1 MPIKEFTYEYNGNV
15 YPVVV
20 TRKRMKNITYR
31 FKDGAF
37 HISAPW
43 FATKATFIDGLNKF
57 AAKLVSYEKK
67 KPEGKG
73 NNYIFLLGD
82 RYDIGPMGVL
92 SFANTTIVYSSPD
105 DLDKKLKKWFLKF
118 ITLRVRHYQEMMG
131 LEEYKV
137 RVQQMSSRYGSN
149 SKHTKTLN
157 FALLLMHYSMPIID
171 SVIVHELAHEVV
183 YNHSQ
188 DFYNLIY
195 QYYPQY
201 DICHQK
207 LRKGEFK

>member
-1 MPIKEFTYEYNGNV
+1 M
-15 YPVVV
+15 
-20 TRKRMKNITYR
+20 
-31 FKDGAF
+31 
-37 HISAPW
+37 
-43 FATKATFIDGLNKF
+43 
-57 AAKLVSYEKK
+57 
-67 KPEGKG
+67 
-73 NNYIFLLGD
+73 GD

-92 SFANTTIVYSSPD
+92 SFASTTIVYSSPD
-105 DLDKKLKKWFLKF
+105 DLDKKLKNWFLKF
-118 ITLRVRHYQEMMG
+118 ITLRVRHYQEIMG

-157 FALLLMHYSMPIID
+157 FALLLMHYSIPIID